1 MASVFTRRVLAYII
15 DFLVVSAFMWI
26 IAYLLS
32 IIINPYGKF
41 QIYNYLPYVVPV
53 LGLVYFVFLEKTK
66 QATVGKA
73 LMYLR
78 VTSRNGR
85 PITWIQAIVRN
96 LTKIYWFPILFDF
109 AIGKLT
115 HSSDRLFGSFT
126 KTMVINDIQT
136 DSYD

>member
-15 DFLVVSAFMWI
+15 DFFVVSAFMWI
-26 IAYLLS
+26 ISFLLS
-32 IIINPYGKF
+32 LIINPYGKF
-41 QIYNYLPYVVPV
+41 QIYDYLPYVVPV

-78 VTSRNGR
+78 VTSKNGR
-85 PITWIQAIVRN
+85 PITWIQAIIRN
-96 LTKIYWFPILFDF
+96 LTKIYWFPILFDL

-115 HSSDRLFGSFT
+115 HSPDRLFGSFT
-126 KTMVINDIQT
+126 KTIVINDV
-136 DSYD
+136 